1 MNFPDV
7 LSPSTVNSQHPH
19 FKENM
24 GLWEELKQLASGR
37 FPQPSLWLQ
46 KRVGEEPDLYL
57 NRVKRFTYN
66 PVYIQCLA
74 AIKKGLNKGI
84 LKISGSSIQPEHL
97 LVLCSEAAVSLAN
110 FGSCWL
116 SYTSD
121 GFPYLLDPGFIT
133 DWDSDGDSLLWVKA
147 RSIKRSAVSPF
158 LDTVSIDTFHFWANG
173 HYATYVKGTDGVHHL
188 QSAVP
193 IPAIPFVRIEV
204 PSEQWLGLV
213 AFTKLKQL
221 INIESAVSEAASN
234 LYIQRTVEN
243 TKPLPDDDLSE
254 TYTNARPDALY
265 TSNAYVYSGKF
276 SFSEATGSSVSV
288 NMALVSAI
296 EAQIYGL
303 FGLGAKRNT
312 NSVESGLSKRYDLKE
327 YGDVLAAYGRPI
339 ISGLSRLLSNLE
351 GRDVE
356 VSGLDTFELDSLG
369 SMLELEP
376 LVASASERLTEAYV
390 TAWYDKLGAALS
402 PDIKV
407 ASKPYIK
414 LAETSHG

>member
-7 LSPSTVNSQHPH
+7 LSPSTVNSQNPY
-19 FKENM
+19 FKENVAV
-24 GLWEELKQLASGR
+24 WEDLKQLASGR
-37 FPQPSLWLQ
+37 FPHPSLWLQ
-46 KRVGEEPDLYL
+46 KRVGEEPELYL

-66 PVYIQCLA
+66 PVYVQCLA
-74 AIKKGLNKGI
+74 ALKKGVNKGT
-84 LKISGSSIQPEHL
+84 LKISGSSIQPESL
-97 LVLCSEAAVSLAN
+97 LLLCSEVAVSLAN
-110 FGSCWL
+110 LGSCWV

-121 GFPYLLDPGFIT
+121 GTPYLLDPGFIT
-133 DWDSDGDSLLWVKA
+133 DWEGDGDNLLWVKTQ
-147 RSIKRSAVSPF
+147 SIKRSALSPF
-158 LDTVSIDTFHFWANG
+158 LDAVSVDTYHFWADG
-173 HYATYVKGTDGVHHL
+173 YYATYVKGTDGVHRL

-193 IPAIPFVRIEV
+193 IPVIPFVRIEA
-204 PSEQWLGLV
+204 PSEQWLGRV
-213 AFTKLKQL
+213 TFTKLKQL

-288 NMALVSAI
+288 NMALISTI

-303 FGLGAKRNT
+303 FGLEAKSST

-327 YGDVLAAYGRPI
+327 YGDMLASYGRHI
-339 ISGLSRLLSNLE
+339 VRGLSGILSKFE
-351 GRDVE
+351 GYEVE
-356 VSGLDTFELDSLG
+356 VTGLDTFELDSLG

-376 LVASASERLTEAYV
+376 FVASASERLTEAYV
-390 TAWYDKLGAALS
+390 RAWYDKLGATLS
-402 PDIKV
+402 PDVKV
-407 ASKPYIK
+407 SRDSG
-414 LAETSHG
+414 L